1 MVRFSLA
8 PGLVCR
14 DAGGETVIVRV
25 STGEYFGL
33 NPTAAFILKALLAG
47 ETEEPYAGEF
57 RIGLERA
64 GADFRDVQGELL
76 ELGLLVPVKGGV

>member
-1 MVRFSLA
+1 MPKYALA

-14 DAGGETVIVRV
+14 DAGGETVIVRI

-47 ETEEPYAGEF
+47 ESAVPYAEEF
-57 RIGLERA
+57 GIGASQAE
-64 GADFRDVQGELL
+64 ADFQDVQKELV
-76 ELGLLVPVKGGV
+76 ELGLLICPLGGV